1 MMYTSDTDLNQ
12 NIRVDLRKILNI
24 VIKYLNIRK
33 VLRISLP

>member
-12 NIRVDLRKILNI
+12 NIRVDLRKILNT